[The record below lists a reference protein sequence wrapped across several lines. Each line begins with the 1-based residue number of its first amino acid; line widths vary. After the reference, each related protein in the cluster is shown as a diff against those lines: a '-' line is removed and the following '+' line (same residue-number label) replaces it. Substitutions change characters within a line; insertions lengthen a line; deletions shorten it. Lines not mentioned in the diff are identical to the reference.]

1 MANGQWA
8 AQSAEY
14 RAQRRAQCRAQCRV
28 RVRSP
33 KSGVSNLDCGIWSA
47 GSQFRVPR
55 AKCQVQSMEC
65 KVSNQIARHGLG
77 GWEWE

>member
-14 RAQRRAQCRAQCRV
+14 RVQSAECRAQCRV
-28 RVRSP
+28 RVQSP

-55 AKCQVQSMEC
+55 VKCQVQSMEC
-65 KVSNQIARHGLG
+65 KVSN
-77 GWEWE
+77 